1 MSVPFTIILPGQAP
15 ITNFQC
21 DNGIYHTDIVNPHT
35 VANVCLT
42 LTCEMPC
49 NMALALYYSQ
59 PPYTELQYLGA
70 VSNARPSD
78 IFSTGFP
85 LRPEISGLP
94 TVKLCLR
101 PQTFDEI
108 KELVVASDGK
118 KEYTKLVAQNL
129 YNYMMSYNKSGL
141 LVNGVEGEYLVI
153 PANFLDKWL
162 EKFEAKYARDPNF
175 MLKTTSN

>member
-1 MSVPFTIILPGQAP
+1 
-15 ITNFQC
+15 
-21 DNGIYHTDIVNPHT
+21 
-35 VANVCLT
+35 
-42 LTCEMPC
+42 
-49 NMALALYYSQ
+49 
-59 PPYTELQYLGA
+59 
-70 VSNARPSD
+70 
-78 IFSTGFP
+78 
-85 LRPEISGLP
+85 
-94 TVKLCLR
+94 
-101 PQTFDEI
+101 
-108 KELVVASDGK
+108 VVASDGK